1 MTTKGSAAAKRLCF
15 CAVVDAEEV
24 NVMIINR
31 RLVSFHFLQGSL
43 LAIEYYSYV
52 NIIIEG

>member
-15 CAVVDAEEV
+15 CAVVDAGEV

-43 LAIEYYSYV
+43 LAIEYYSYA

>member
-1 MTTKGSAAAKRLCF
+1 MTTKGSAAANRVCF
-15 CAVVDAEEV
+15 CALVDAEEV

-31 RLVSFHFLQGSL
+31 RLVSFNFIQGSL
-43 LAIEYYSYV
+43 LVIEYHSYA